1 MARQVNYGSSARTL
15 TDGSAAERH
24 HPCNRS
30 RNSQEALIFVG
41 RTAATLALTACL
53 AGGTARASPPPGP
66 IDALGEEQL
75 SETLQLG
82 TLATLAPLCGLRD
95 DRWAEDLRRGAMQS
109 ATGTEARD
117 DQGLRAAPGS
127 SLAVGALSYAEAEAL
142 ESFAETRPEL
152 GRVVN

>member
-1 MARQVNYGSSARTL
+1 
-15 TDGSAAERH
+15 
-24 HPCNRS
+24 
-30 RNSQEALIFVG
+30 
-41 RTAATLALTACL
+41 
-53 AGGTARASPPPGP
+53 
-66 IDALGEEQL
+66 LGEEQL

-95 DRWAEDLRRGAMQS
+95 DRRAEDLRRGAMQS

-152 GRVVN
+152 TCQPLAADPELTRADGIVRAFRDPSARVPGS